1 VQTLRSFLR
10 TVGSLWFAAVLLVLL
25 LIAMACATTYET
37 TTSAAQAL
45 AVYYRA
51 WWFEGLLALLALNTT
66 AALIVRYPFSRRL
79 LGFVITH
86 VSMLVILVGA
96 FITKHAAFDGRVIV
110 AEGQTV
116 TDMINVDR
124 ETLTATRPR
133 DQARATVTLPPGIF
147 GGFSP
152 VAQPPAPPL
161 QLGDVVVTIQHYL
174 PDSAWVRR
182 IVPDTNP
189 RHPPAVEVTVTTPA
203 GQASVWLLAGRS
215 EPLADR
221 AISFRHITDV
231 AEWNELLASSR
242 PGAADTEVVV
252 RAVVAGTTFDFPL
265 ADCLN
270 QPVPVGRTGY
280 SLRVLRYLTHAVVA
294 GRGQI
299 IDDPTRSA
307 NPVIEVEI
315 NAPDHTETRYAFANF
330 PDFRH
335 GGQDI
340 RELEIVLLARAA
352 DQPGTPVQIFQDPAD
367 GLHIRFDTGNGAG
380 PPQELEIA
388 VPREAPWPDTAYAVL
403 RHLPHA
409 RTDRLL
415 EQIHPPRAQ
424 REPAILVTVTSA
436 GQSSPYWLQKNH
448 AVPVAIGSTQ
458 LELTYANERVPL
470 GFALTLDAFNLG
482 YYPGG
487 RSPRSYESLITLVD
501 PGSGRARKAVVTMN
515 RPVTHGGY
523 EFFQSSYSMETGQTY
538 SYLSVAHDPGRPIVY
553 FGYITLLAGM
563 LILLA
568 TRIAARY
575 RAAARPTPAGG
586 PA

>member
-37 TTSAAQAL
+37 ATSAAQAL

-51 WWFEGLLALLALNTT
+51 WWFEGLLALLALNTA
-66 AALIVRYPFSRRL
+66 AALIVRFPFSRRL

-86 VSMLVILVGA
+86 VSILVILAGA

-124 ETLTATRPR
+124 ETLTATRTR
-133 DQARATVTLPPGIF
+133 DQARATITLPPGIF
-147 GGFSP
+147 GGFSA

-161 QLGDVVVTIQHYL
+161 QLGDVAVAIQQYV

-182 IVPDTNP
+182 ILPDNDP
-189 RHPPAVEVTVTTPA
+189 RHPPAVEVAMMTTA
-203 GQASVWLLAGRS
+203 GQTSAWLLAGRS

-221 AISFRHITDV
+221 AVSFRHITDV
-231 AEWNELLASSR
+231 AEWNELLAAAE
-242 PGAADTEVVV
+242 AADAEVVV
-252 RAVVAGTTFDFPL
+252 RAVVGGTTFDFPL

-270 QPVPVGRTGY
+270 QPVPIGQTGY
-280 SLRVLRYLTHAVVA
+280 SLRVLRYMAHAVVA
-294 GRGQI
+294 ARGQI
-299 IDDPTRSA
+299 IDDPTRPS

-315 NAPDHTETRYAFANF
+315 SSPDQTETRYAFANF
-330 PDFRH
+330 PGFRH

-340 RELEIVLLARAA
+340 RELEMILLAGAA

-367 GLHIRFDTGNGAG
+367 GLHIRFNTGGGAG
-380 PPQELEIA
+380 PLQELEAA
-388 VPREAPWPDTAYAVL
+388 VPREAPWPGTTYAVL
-403 RHLPHA
+403 RRLPHA
-409 RTDRLL
+409 RTDRVL

-436 GQSSPYWLQKNH
+436 GQSSPHWLQKDR
-448 AVPVAIGSTQ
+448 AVPVTIGSTQ

-501 PGSGRARKAVVTMN
+501 PGSGRARNAVVTMN

-538 SYLSVAHDPGRPIVY
+538 SYLSVARDPGRPIVY
-553 FGYITLLAGM
+553 FGYVALLAGM
-563 LILLA
+563 LIVLA
-568 TRIAARY
+568 TRLAARQ
-575 RAAARPTPAGG
+575 RAAARQTPAGG
-586 PA
+586 QA